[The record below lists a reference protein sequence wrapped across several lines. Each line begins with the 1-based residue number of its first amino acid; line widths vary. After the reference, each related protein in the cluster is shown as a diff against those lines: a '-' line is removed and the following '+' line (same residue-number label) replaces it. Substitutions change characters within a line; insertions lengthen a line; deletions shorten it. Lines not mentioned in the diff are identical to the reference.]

1 MFNPAHLKAFHTGTF
16 NGNPVTMAAGA
27 VSVRELTAD
36 RILEMERLASR
47 LKSGMFEA
55 ASAAGLPLSIN
66 HIGSLLNLYFTKEPV
81 KTVQERPDTE
91 LISKFHLAA
100 MNHGLFLAS
109 RGLLALSTVMTDA
122 IIGEVVERAAPAM
135 MDVAQS
141 TH

>member
-1 MFNPAHLKAFHTGTF
+1 
-16 NGNPVTMAAGA
+16 
-27 VSVRELTAD
+27 
-36 RILEMERLASR
+36 MERLASR

-66 HIGSLLNLYFTKEPV
+66 HAGSILNLFFTKDPV
-81 KTVQERPDTE
+81 TTVQERPDTE
-91 LISKFHLAA
+91 LIAKFHLAA

-122 IIGEVVERAAPAM
+122 IIDEVIEKAALAM
-135 MDVAQS
+135 IDIVNT